1 MTTETAKATA
11 RRTISAAGTYA
22 GTTEVGANNR
32 GKLIDLWNTEAGA
45 PLGSPWCASFAYHV
59 LRQSGFTKKI
69 AGAAS
74 CNQLV
79 KYGREH
85 KLIVTEP
92 QAGDVVVFAWDHV
105 KPEFD
110 HVGFIELVKRTA
122 TSSTLG
128 KTYTLQTIEGN
139 TRALHGRDGVFRRT
153 RTVRPAAVVFMR
165 FL

>member
-1 MTTETAKATA
+1 MTTETAKAAA
-11 RRTISAAGTYA
+11 RRTISAAGAYA

-59 LRQSGFTKKI
+59 LRQSGFKSKI

-92 QAGDVVVFAWDHV
+92 QAGDLVVFAWDHV

>member
-1 MTTETAKATA
+1 MTTPMSAIAW
-11 RRTISAAGTYA
+11 RTISTEATYA

-69 AGAAS
+69 VGAAS
-74 CNQLV
+74 CNNLV
-79 KYGREH
+79 KYGQKH

-92 QAGDVVVFAWDHV
+92 QAGDLVVFAWDHV
-105 KPEFD
+105 NPEFD
-110 HVGFIELVKRTA
+110 HVGVIEFVKRTT

-128 KTYTLQTIEGN
+128 KIHTLQTIEGN
-139 TRALHGRDGVFRRT
+139 TKALHGRNGVFRRT